1 MRDPTIAYADPY
13 VIPIV
18 TAALAVDDM
27 YKALIDRVRK
37 LDETGGIWT
46 FDLRTFALPRTKK
59 SLLDRGN
66 YILSKNANH
75 FGNSVVEQLEILVH
89 YPNLL
94 NM

>member
-37 LDETGGIWT
+37 LDETGGI
-46 FDLRTFALPRTKK
+46 
-59 SLLDRGN
+59 
-66 YILSKNANH
+66 
-75 FGNSVVEQLEILVH
+75 
-89 YPNLL
+89 
-94 NM
+94 